1 MFSSTTVNIFTWVST
16 ALSSLC
22 KENKNSRT
30 VLRRKKPFWP
40 CQRYRLPKLC
50 MLGSRGV
57 GRTNRNV
64 SKENMKSGT
73 YLEHRPRQGLSEKAV
88 NHYREFTDLEGNSV
102 GSLWIWLAIRKLC
115 ETFLHRDIELAS
127 CSLWVRKFSPGSF
140 IQEPSWTGFP
150 IMCVARFLRSCY
162 FLDHAEHHISIS

>member
-1 MFSSTTVNIFTWVST
+1 MFSSTTVNIFTWVSV

-73 YLEHRPRQGLSEKAV
+73 YLEHRPQQVLSENAV
-88 NHYREFTDLEGNSV
+88 NHYREFTDLGGNSL
-102 GSLWIWLAIRKLC
+102 GCLWIRLAIRKPC

-127 CSLWVRKFSPGSF
+127 CSLCVRKFSLSRKLYSGTFMNRFPNNVCSSLLEILLLPGSCWA
-140 IQEPSWTGFP
+140 SH
-150 IMCVARFLRSCY
+150 LY
-162 FLDHAEHHISIS
+162 